1 MHEQHGRAHQRHLLD
16 RIEGLRDQ
24 QAGAGQL
31 APFHRG
37 QHRADAGEAGLD
49 DQTGERR
56 LVGAGREVDGD
67 GAAQAVAVDEAARR
81 VGLAPGQLPQAGD
94 GVLLRGGLG
103 RQARRGR
110 AEAAIVDRQHRIAHA
125 GPALDSEGGAIQI
138 PSRAM
143 QIQHR
148 GRVGARTLPVPGAH
162 AFAAADI
169 QVEDFGAGGGS
180 RHQVWGWGSGAKILC
195 RCQASSW
202 VQPTTLAAAST
213 AAPIRLR
220 RAERDWAGMFG
231 TTVGRDGCFPRAP
244 EGRLEHTRARAGS
257 ARAWCPNV
265 LAYVVVGRGS
275 RVSASQA
282 CAACER

>member
-1 MHEQHGRAHQRHLLD
+1 MKRRDGSGWRRASS
-16 RIEGLRDQ
+16 
-24 QAGAGQL
+24 
-31 APFHRG
+31 
-37 QHRADAGEAGLD
+37 
-49 DQTGERR
+49 
-56 LVGAGREVDGD
+56 
-67 GAAQAVAVDEAARR
+67 
-81 VGLAPGQLPQAGD
+81 QAGD
-94 GVLLRGGLG
+94 GVLLRGLG

-169 QVEDFGAGGGS
+169 QVEDFGAGGGLAT
-180 RHQVWGWGSGAKILC
+180 RSGAGVRARRFSAVARRRAGC
-195 RCQASSW
+195 SRRRW
-202 VQPTTLAAAST
+202 RRST

-244 EGRLEHTRARAGS
+244 EGRLSNPGRARARR
-257 ARAWCPNV
+257 ARLVSNV

-275 RVSASQA
+275 RVSAKLAPRVKDSRR
-282 CAACER
+282 AARPAPFPNRCRDRATARG